1 VTRHG
6 RAAAHDPRLALTS
19 GFEELHQ
26 TEERLRAVIE
36 SAPVGILEVDLHTR
50 VIRWNP
56 AAERIFGWAADQIIG
71 RPVPLVPPAKQAE
84 FQEVLATVR
93 SGRVFPNLETYRQRK
108 DGSLVDVEIAA
119 APVRDSTGKVVSH
132 MVVFTDITK
141 RKRQEREL
149 RASRARIVEAG
160 DAERRRLERNLH
172 DGAQQRLV
180 SVALLLRL
188 AGAQVDADPAGTR
201 LMLERIGD
209 ELALA
214 LGELRELARGLHPAI
229 LSDKGLVAALQ
240 SLAGRCAVPVAVTV
254 DPSHNVPEAIE
265 AAAYYVI
272 AEALTNVAKHAKAS
286 GARVQVGL
294 EDGRVVIEVADDG
307 VGGAHSGEG
316 SGLFGLA
323 DRVEALGGRLDVR
336 SPRGEGT
343 VLRAEIPCE
352 QSDDVS

>member
-1 VTRHG
+1 VAR
-6 RAAAHDPRLALTS
+6 TS
-19 GFEELHQ
+19 GSEELHQ
-26 TEERLRAVIE
+26 TEERLQAVIE
-36 SAPVGILEVDLHTR
+36 SAPVGILEVDLQTR

-56 AAERIFGWAADQIIG
+56 AAERIFGWSPGEIIG

-180 SVALLLRL
+180 SVAVLLRL

-201 LMLERIGD
+201 QMLERIGD
-209 ELALA
+209 ELGLA
-214 LGELRELARGLHPAI
+214 LGELRELARGLHPAV
-229 LSDKGLVAALQ
+229 LTDRGLTAALE

-254 DPSHNVPEAIE
+254 APSHELPEAIE
-265 AAAYYVI
+265 AAAYYVV

-286 GARVQVGL
+286 AARVYVGL

-307 VGGAHSGEG
+307 LGGADSGEG
-316 SGLFGLA
+316 SGLYGLA

-336 SPRGEGT
+336 SPRGKGT
-343 VLRAEIPCE
+343 RLRAEIPCE
-352 QSDDVS
+352 QPDDVSS